1 MDGLIPVI
9 NKLQDVFN
17 AVGADSIDLPQIVVV
32 GSQSSGKS
40 SVLENIVGR
49 DFLPRGSGI
58 VTRRPLVLQLINI
71 PWDGKP
77 KEFEE
82 WGEFLHLP
90 GEIFHDFRKIKE
102 EIERETERLVG
113 KNKGV
118 SPVPINLKIY
128 SPRVLN
134 LTLVDLPGITR
145 VPVGDQPS
153 DIEAQLR
160 RMILSYIEK
169 PNSLILAVTPANT
182 DLTNS
187 DALQLARSV
196 DADGTRTIGVV
207 SKIDLM
213 DKGTHALDILQG
225 RVVPLKLGFVGVVN
239 RSQQDIITEKSI
251 QESLKDEQKFFAN
264 HPLYKPIA
272 HKCGTPYLAKT
283 LNKLLMNHIR
293 NCLPD
298 LKIRINKMLQ
308 DAKQELQSYG
318 DPLYDTHNSQGA
330 LLLQILTKF
339 ASDYKD
345 TIDGK
350 LTDKLSVNELYG
362 GARINYIFFE
372 VFGACLY
379 RMDPLDGL
387 TLNDI
392 RTAIKNASGPR
403 TSLFVPEVSFELLVK
418 KQIER
423 LLKPSL
429 QCVDLVY
436 DELQRIVSEA
446 ETKELLRFNNLRERV
461 IDVMNMM
468 LQRARKPTIEM
479 IQNLINI
486 ELAFINTSHPDFV
499 GSEGAITQVIDGLAE
514 KKYKDRQSIASV
526 LPVSPSAPTTQ
537 PSAPTTPANTA
548 APVPVQPV
556 NPQQQSNPYATDS
569 QARNTHAANGQT
581 AGNNSNFFSAIF
593 GKQTSPASTPST
605 TNNTAARKTKSG
617 SVSSSGAPQ
626 NTVNSAPVNNNAP
639 NPYSQSPTNQSMLA
653 SSVTQST
660 QSLSNSG
667 YRRRDRLDEVPS
679 VLQAGSVTTDRE
691 QFETELIRSLL
702 VSYFNIVR
710 KNIQDTVPKSVM
722 QFLVS
727 RSKNDIQ
734 NELVKSL
741 YKEELFDELL
751 EESPAIA
758 SRRKAC
764 KQMVDMLSRAQEILN
779 EVRDFNIK

>member
-1 MDGLIPVI
+1 M
-9 NKLQDVFN
+9 
-17 AVGADSIDLPQIVVV
+17 
-32 GSQSSGKS
+32 
-40 SVLENIVGR
+40 
-49 DFLPRGSGI
+49 
-58 VTRRPLVLQLINI
+58 
-71 PWDGKP
+71 
-77 KEFEE
+77 
-82 WGEFLHLP
+82 HLP

-102 EIERETERLVG
+102 EIERETDRLVG

-196 DADGTRTIGVV
+196 DGEGTRTIGVV

-264 HPLYKPIA
+264 HALYKPLA

-429 QCVDLVY
+429 Q
-436 DELQRIVSEA
+436 VSA
-446 ETKELLRFNNLRERV
+446 
-461 IDVMNMM
+461 
-468 LQRARKPTIEM
+468 
-479 IQNLINI
+479 
-486 ELAFINTSHPDFV
+486 HPPPPC
-499 GSEGAITQVIDGLAE
+499 T
-514 KKYKDRQSIASV
+514 
-526 LPVSPSAPTTQ
+526 
-537 PSAPTTPANTA
+537 
-548 APVPVQPV
+548 
-556 NPQQQSNPYATDS
+556 ATD
-569 QARNTHAANGQT
+569 RG
-581 AGNNSNFFSAIF
+581 SAWTWCT
-593 GKQTSPASTPST
+593 TSCSASSRRRRPRSCCASTICAS
-605 TNNTAARKTKSG
+605 
-617 SVSSSGAPQ
+617 
-626 NTVNSAPVNNNAP
+626 
-639 NPYSQSPTNQSMLA
+639 A
-653 SSVTQST
+653 SST
-660 QSLSNSG
+660 
-667 YRRRDRLDEVPS
+667 
-679 VLQAGSVTTDRE
+679 
-691 QFETELIRSLL
+691 
-702 VSYFNIVR
+702 
-710 KNIQDTVPKSVM
+710 
-722 QFLVS
+722 
-727 RSKNDIQ
+727 
-734 NELVKSL
+734 
-741 YKEELFDELL
+741 
-751 EESPAIA
+751 
-758 SRRKAC
+758 
-764 KQMVDMLSRAQEILN
+764 
-779 EVRDFNIK
+779 

>member
-1 MDGLIPVI
+1 M
-9 NKLQDVFN
+9 
-17 AVGADSIDLPQIVVV
+17 
-32 GSQSSGKS
+32 
-40 SVLENIVGR
+40 
-49 DFLPRGSGI
+49 
-58 VTRRPLVLQLINI
+58 T
-71 PWDGKP
+71 
-77 KEFEE
+77 EFEE

-102 EIERETERLVG
+102 EIERETDRLVG

-196 DADGTRTIGVV
+196 DSEGTRTIGVV

-372 VFGACLY
+372 VFGSCLY

-514 KKYKDRQSIASV
+514 KKVKDRQSVVTA
-526 LPVSPSAPTTQ
+526 LPVSPSVPVPNTNQ
-537 PSAPTTPANTA
+537 PVTPVTPVNPASA
-548 APVPVQPV
+548 VPVQPV
-556 NPQQQSNPYATDS
+556 NAQSVTPYTAES
-569 QARNTHAANGQT
+569 QSRSAVNGQS
-581 AGNNSNFFSAIF
+581 ASNNPQSSNFFSAIF
-593 GKQTSPASTPST
+593 GKQTSPAATPSSSST
-605 TNNTAARKTKSG
+605 TARKTKSG
-617 SVSSSGAPQ
+617 SVSSTAPQ
-626 NTVNSAPVNNNAP
+626 NTVNTAPVNNAP

-660 QSLSNSG
+660 QTLNSSG

-722 QFLVS
+722 QFLVN